1 MAIDTAAKRVSA
13 LRKTLPL
20 PDGALSQPD
29 RQHVLWQYT
38 GILAIELILYLVVY
52 GRPSLGPWIVSALPP
67 AVTPWIAVET
77 AALEDLT
84 P

>member
-20 PDGALSQPD
+20 PDGAIAQPD
-29 RQHVLWQYT
+29 RQHVLWQYN
-38 GILAIELILYLVVY
+38 GILTIELILYFVVY
-52 GRPSLGPWIVSALPP
+52 GSVSLAPWVTAEAQSA
-67 AVTPWIAVET
+67 ASWITVET
-77 AALEDLT
+77 ADIEDLT